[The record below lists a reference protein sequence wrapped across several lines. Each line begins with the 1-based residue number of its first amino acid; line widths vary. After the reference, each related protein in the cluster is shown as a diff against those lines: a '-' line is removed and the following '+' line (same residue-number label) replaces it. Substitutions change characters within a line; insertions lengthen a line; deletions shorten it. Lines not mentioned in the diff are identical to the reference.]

1 MRLDAEYYIS
11 KTLIPPLE
19 RIFNLV
25 GANVRSWYEEMPRVH
40 SRLQNEQLNIRD
52 LNRRRQH
59 DATLHTFV
67 RSRLCPVCE
76 EIPTDDGE
84 DICRTCR
91 QDSVGSV
98 YAISSRS
105 RASESHHMELQAIC
119 SDCCCIPF
127 GDEVA
132 CESRDCPVFYSRLKA
147 KSALQ
152 DVLRQGTRVL
162 EGIENNDYY

>member
-1 MRLDAEYYIS
+1 MQ
-11 KTLIPPLE
+11 
-19 RIFNLV
+19 
-25 GANVRSWYEEMPRVH
+25 
-40 SRLQNEQLNIRD
+40 LQNEQLNIRD
-52 LNRRRQH
+52 LSRRRKH

-67 RSRLCPVCE
+67 RSRICPACE
-76 EIPTDDGE
+76 AEMATDDGE
-84 DICRTCR
+84 DVCQTCR

-105 RASESHHMELQAIC
+105 RASESNHTELQAIC

-152 DVLRQGTRVL
+152 DALVQGTRVL
-162 EGIENNDYY
+162 EGKDNDYY